1 MLTTGF
7 NEPTFIIDITDPS
20 DPKYCY
26 LACRNGFVTTLA
38 HPPRDLGWEYYHAP
52 VLTNHETYAHTHAL
66 AEYRLVKIHA
76 ILLTWPFLSPERIS
90 PYPWLKD
97 TGISSSGIVKA
108 YWNPW
113 PIIYPQELMD
123 LQKSR
128 KSEEIQIR
136 LTEHIRYP
144 RNGYYMDLIYIYI
157 PFAPF
162 MSNQLLLYLME
173 FYYKLQGLTLAGS
186 NIFNTVATCE
196 ILQTARRGLVYLNL
210 LACPISEEGLG
221 VIRNIKTLDTF
232 IHESTIFPG
241 LQGMYRPSTAEEYRK
256 SLKVCLTY
264 VYDNLQHSDERI
276 SELMEEYT
284 ISRDESILT
293 NGNLL
298 FGFSGIQHPFMGPVS
313 AVNCLK
319 TLVTRLHEP
328 DFTPVSLNYFAF
340 FKGIFCMGYHPEARI
355 GLPVFL
361 PNERWEDEADD
372 MGTRLMVTY
381 CRGKTYACFSQMS
394 DEAKVIERFTA
405 YDYLVRYKDQ
415 FVWDMVGDVIDI
427 CESLGEW
434 CGNGLRIPRPED
446 ISRTPKTDHVY
457 QEEKFRDTQAIP
469 GLSPEEREYLR
480 IPRISTD
487 DSSSD
492 EDTETEDI
500 L

>member
-7 NEPTFIIDITDPS
+7 DQPTFIIDITDPS

-26 LACRNGFVTTLA
+26 LACRNGFIRTLA
-38 HPPRDLGWEYYHAP
+38 HPPRDLGWEYHHTP
-52 VLTNHETYAHTHAL
+52 VLINHETYAHTHAL
-66 AEYRLVKIHA
+66 AEYQLIKIPA
-76 ILLTWPFLSPERIS
+76 VLSTWPFLTPERI
-90 PYPWLKD
+90 PPFPRLRD
-97 TGISSSGIVKA
+97 VDLSSLGIVKA

-113 PIIYPQELMD
+113 PIIYPPELTD
-123 LQKSR
+123 LQRSR
-128 KSEEIQIR
+128 KSEEIQIS

-162 MSNQLLLYLME
+162 MSNQLLSYLME

-186 NIFNTVATCE
+186 NLFNSVGTCE

-210 LACPISEEGLG
+210 LSCPITEEGLG

-232 IHESTIFPG
+232 IHESTILPG
-241 LQGMYRPSTAEEYRK
+241 LQGTYRPSIVEGNRK

-264 VYDNLQHSDERI
+264 VDDNPQHSDEMI
-276 SELMEEYT
+276 SEMMEEYT
-284 ISRDESILT
+284 ISGDESILT
-293 NGNLL
+293 SGNLI

-328 DFTPVSLNYFAF
+328 DFIPASLNYFAF
-340 FKGIFCMGYHPEARI
+340 FKGIFCKGYHPEARI
-355 GLPVFL
+355 GLPVYL
-361 PNERWEDEADD
+361 QKERWDDDEDDL
-372 MGTRLMVTY
+372 GTRLMVTY

-394 DEAKVIERFTA
+394 DEPKVIERFTA
-405 YDYLVRYKDQ
+405 HDYLVRYKDQ
-415 FVWDMVGDVIDI
+415 FVRDMVGDAIDI

-434 CGNGLRIPRPED
+434 CGNGLRIPRRED
-446 ISRTPKTDHVY
+446 ISRSPKTEQAY
-457 QEEKFRDTQAIP
+457 QEKRFRNTQAVP
-469 GLSPEEREYLR
+469 GLSPEEQEYLR
-480 IPRISTD
+480 IPRISI

-492 EDTETEDI
+492 EDTEIEDI
-500 L
+500 